1 MPTVLSASVLLYFIF
16 CTLKECFSR
25 AQTQFP
31 CSSRSIDV
39 MSHCSCILFTNDSIT
54 YVTGSMSS
62 YIAAVQSNVQRIVTE
77 VAASEKCSVRF
88 GLVSYRDHPPQDSS
102 YITKVFDF
110 TENLD
115 AMRANVNTMVC
126 CSQCYPITVSTVL
139 LAFQYCSLTFITLL
153 LYTALHA

>member
-1 MPTVLSASVLLYFIF
+1 MLLYFASLVY
-16 CTLKECFSR
+16 LKTVPAALKLGSLVPAVVLALCLTAHAYLPNGLNAS
-25 AQTQFP
+25 A
-31 CSSRSIDV
+31 
-39 MSHCSCILFTNDSIT
+39 
-54 YVTGSMSS
+54 TGSMSS

-115 AMRANVNTMVC
+115 AMRANVNTMVR
-126 CSQCYPITVSTVL
+126 CSQCYPITVSTIFL
-139 LAFQYCSLTFITLL
+139 TLQYCLLTFITLL
-153 LYTALHA
+153 LYTVLHA